1 MTVCGIP
8 FRHVAVAGYT
18 PAGAIFLDGSAD
30 QLERSIGAP
39 TNEDVLFIGMWIK
52 RAGLGTQQALAEA
65 YDGATYQQIW
75 RFDQSTHPDQLT
87 YYQNGTHYQTSSAKF
102 RDPNAWMHVGMQ
114 YDNGDVTLY
123 VNGVEVTALAADT
136 SIGAVACRLNQSGN
150 TLYLFAQGTNNGS
163 RFSGY
168 AADVVV
174 LDGEEEGVDFNITD
188 LCTTDDNGNPIPVNP
203 GAGAIDFSGANSVW
217 LDFANSA
224 DLGNDVSGNGN
235 DWTLTSITSA
245 NATND
250 NPADNAAS
258 DRGDYA
264 IWNPLNTSKNISGSY
279 TLSTGNRYFGSTSA
293 STIDAI
299 GATLIIPTDNIW
311 WYWEHTVH
319 SPDSNYPLISVGNYL
334 NLRAIDNYRPGA
346 ATGAAGVGTSVS
358 PDGYFV
364 GGSDTENALGAS
376 YQATTDG
383 DVQQFRFNGST
394 GELQLDVNNTGTYT
408 TVTTLGDNGP
418 WIVATGSGDTNYG
431 TINFGQVDFA
441 YAPEAGDKL
450 LNTANLPAP
459 TVTDPSAYFQ
469 TKTWTGNGTDDRA
482 LTFDGNSTLQPDF
495 GWIKCRSTTYDH
507 VGFDSV
513 RGLSATT
520 TGTQISSNLTA
531 AEPSTAGGHIQS
543 FDANGFTLKTST
555 YFHNVNENSETYVGW
570 FLKAGGSGSSNTDGS
585 ITSTVS
591 VADHGGFSIVAA
603 DVASAANGTIGH
615 GMGQPPEMII
625 GKPRDD
631 AYSWGV
637 YHKDIGE
644 TKTLFLEGTNA
655 ATTRAMWNNTAPT
668 SSVFSFGNSDWVNN
682 CVFYA
687 FARTPGLIGIGFYTG
702 NGNDDGPYVV
712 NDDNGVGF
720 RPAFLMAKR
729 TDSTGQWL
737 MHDAVRNPYNVV
749 NKLVWADAST
759 AETTASNDILDF
771 TANGFKIRKGAS
783 ALNASGG
790 TYIYLAFAEY
800 PFGGEGVAQVR
811 AR

>member
-1 MTVCGIP
+1 MTICGIP
-8 FRHVAVAGYT
+8 FRHVAGAGYT
-18 PAGAIFLDGSAD
+18 PAGAIWLDGSAD

-52 RAGLGTQQALAEA
+52 RAGLGTEQALAEA

-75 RFDQSTHPDQLT
+75 RFDQSTHADQLT
-87 YYQNGTHYQTSSAKF
+87 YCQTGTHYQATAAKF

-123 VNGVEVTALAADT
+123 VNGAEITALDADT

-168 AADVVV
+168 AADVVI
-174 LDGEEEGVDFNITD
+174 LDGEVEGTDFDITA

-203 GAGAIDFSGANSVW
+203 GAGAIDFSGANSAW

-235 DWTLTSITSA
+235 DFTLTSVSSA

-250 NPADNAAS
+250 NPADNAA
-258 DRGDYA
+258 GDVGNYA
-264 IWNPLNTSKNISGSY
+264 TWNPLNTSKNISGGY
-279 TLSTGNRYFGSTSA
+279 TLSTGNRYFGSTSP

-299 GATLIIPTDNIW
+299 GSTLIIPTDDVW

-319 SPDSNYPLISVGNYL
+319 SPDTNYPLISVGNYL

-346 ATGAAGVGTSVS
+346 ATGAAGVGTSVT
-358 PDGYFV
+358 PDGYYA

-459 TVTDPSAYFQ
+459 TVTDPSLYFN
-469 TKTWTGNGTDDRA
+469 TVLYTGNAATQSISGVG
-482 LTFDGNSTLQPDF
+482 FQPDLV
-495 GWIKCRSTTYDH
+495 WIKSRSNASSHELVDA
-507 VGFDSV
+507 V
-513 RGLSATT
+513 RGATKELWTDSTSAETT
-520 TGTQISSNLTA
+520 D
-531 AEPSTAGGHIQS
+531 AGGLTS
-543 FDANGFTLKTST
+543 FDADGFSLGSSAGANGSARTFAA
-555 YFHNVNENSETYVGW
+555 W
-570 FLKAGGSGSSNTDGS
+570 CLKAGGASTTTNTDGDIPSEVSTGDCFS
-585 ITSTVS
+585 ILTYTGNGSTPQTVG
-591 VADHGGFSIVAA
+591 HGGFG
-603 DVASAANGTIGH
+603 ASAA
-615 GMGQPPEMII
+615 PEMMII
-625 GKPRDD
+625 KSTSG
-631 AYSWGV
+631 AYDWIV
-637 YHKDIGE
+637 YHKDIGA
-644 TKTLFLEGTNA
+644 TNFLYLNQAVAKVTTSGAWNDTAPTGSVFTVSNSNLNNANA
-655 ATTRAMWNNTAPT
+655 ATYVGYMFR
-668 SSVFSFGNSDWVNN
+668 SLDGVCHVGS
-682 CVFYA
+682 
-687 FARTPGLIGIGFYTG
+687 YTG
-702 NGNDDGPYVV
+702 NGNADGPYVHL
-712 NDDNGVGF
+712 GF
-720 RPAFLMAKR
+720 RPAFLLWKTADTAVR
-729 TDSTGQWL
+729 DWWITDSKRSTYN
-737 MHDAVRNPYNVV
+737 AVSGAELNPN
-749 NKLVWADAST
+749 DAS
-759 AETTASNDILDF
+759 AEGGGMTHDY
-771 TANGFKIRKGAS
+771 TANGFKVRNSSENINK
-783 ALNASGG
+783 SGD
-790 TYIYLAFAEY
+790 TFIYLAFAEN
-800 PFGGEGVAQVR
+800 PFGGEDISQAR